1 LSVVLRRRGG
11 FGDDGV
17 LDGADA
23 LDLDAHQLTWF
34 QQSSGEEADAAGRPG
49 GDEVAGLQ
57 RRLSFIVVLRMTAK
71 LPGYRAIVKFYLD
84 GYQVRSYG
92 EVAGAGRPPSPSGR
106 SAT

>member
-49 GDEVAGLQ
+49 GDEVAG
-57 RRLSFIVVLRMTAK
+57 TP
-71 LPGYRAIVKFYLD
+71 PGVPVAM
-84 GYQVRSYG
+84 RSPG
-92 EVAGAGRPPSPSGR
+92 SSGA
-106 SAT
+106 